1 MINRS
6 SPARCLLALA
16 SGLVRGGKVT
26 PTGGW
31 ASLVKLLALSVVYP
45 PIGSV
50 RSVDEKRKYVVSCF
64 ISFLILFII

>member
-50 RSVDEKRKYVVSCF
+50 RSVDEK
-64 ISFLILFII
+64 I